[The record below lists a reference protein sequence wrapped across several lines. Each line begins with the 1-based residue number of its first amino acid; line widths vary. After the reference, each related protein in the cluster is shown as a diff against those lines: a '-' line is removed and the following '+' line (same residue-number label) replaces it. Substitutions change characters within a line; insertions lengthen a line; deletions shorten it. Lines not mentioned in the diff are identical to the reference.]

1 MKMWKSTFPS
11 DVDFYSLEEKN
22 NIYFRGKILQNFSKI
37 FYPSPKLKKTQKIK
51 TTLLSI
57 FAA

>member
-37 FYPSPKLKKTQKIK
+37 FYPSPKLKKT
-51 TTLLSI
+51 
-57 FAA
+57 